1 MFFHYLWAKT
11 QHQKCY
17 KLSKL
22 ADCHEDF
29 VATKHPLIM
38 YCGQVANMVEF
49 CKLCCHRSPKLE
61 I

>member
-1 MFFHYLWAKT
+1 MLY
-11 QHQKCY
+11 
-17 KLSKL
+17 LSKL